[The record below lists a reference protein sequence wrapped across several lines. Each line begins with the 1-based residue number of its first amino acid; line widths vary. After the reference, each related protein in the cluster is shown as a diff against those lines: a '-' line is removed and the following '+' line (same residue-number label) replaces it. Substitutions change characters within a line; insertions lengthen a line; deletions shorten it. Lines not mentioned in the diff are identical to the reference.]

1 MVLFIVPVLTRLVG
15 LPYGEYATPSVVFQ
29 TITELSSRIFGVDV
43 GSSDNTSSNNST
55 LSPNFTDL

>member
-15 LPYGEYATPSVVFQ
+15 LPYGEYATPRVVFQ

-43 GSSDNTSSNNST
+43 GSNELTPANST